1 MQRGLLG
8 ARNLNHELQAV
19 LNPKRL
25 VVLLGQRKAVA
36 VAVRGGTMKPRW
48 TKLREWLSRRP

>member
-1 MQRGLLG
+1 
-8 ARNLNHELQAV
+8 V

-48 TKLREWLSRRP
+48 TKLREWLSRRL

>member
-36 VAVRGGTMKPRW
+36 VAVRGGTMKPR
-48 TKLREWLSRRP
+48 